1 MPLYDYRCPQGHRF
15 EQMASIE
22 SGASQPCPACGE
34 ASAKLLSGFAIGGRA
49 DPGLA
54 MDQMPQTWRGT
65 YHGNREYVGQLQRQW
80 ERRQKLEDK
89 YQELRGDRRPIL
101 AHEGRFHDNPL
112 RAGDAPH
119 SHPHGHPHPHSHPHH
134 QEGS

>member
-1 MPLYDYRCPQGHRF
+1 MPLYDYQCPQGHRF
-15 EQMASIE
+15 EQMATIE

-34 ASAKLLSGFAIGGRA
+34 VSVKVPSGFAIGGRA

-54 MDQMPQTWRGT
+54 MDRMPQTWRGT
-65 YHGNREYVGQLQRQW
+65 YHGNREYIGQLQRQW

-89 YQELRGDRRPIL
+89 HEELRGDRRPII

-112 RAGDAPH
+112 RAGD
-119 SHPHGHPHPHSHPHH
+119 SPHGHPHGHAHSHPHPE
-134 QEGS
+134 EGS

>member
-1 MPLYDYRCPQGHRF
+1 MPLYDYQCPQGHRF
-15 EQMASIE
+15 EQMATIE

-34 ASAKLLSGFAIGGRA
+34 VSVKVPSRFAIGGRA

-65 YHGNREYVGQLQRQW
+65 YHGNREYIGQLQRQW

-89 YQELRGDRRPIL
+89 HEELRGDRRPII

-112 RAGDAPH
+112 RAGD
-119 SHPHGHPHPHSHPHH
+119 SPHGHPHGHAHRHPHP
-134 QEGS
+134 EKGS

>member
-1 MPLYDYRCPQGHRF
+1 MPLYDYQCPQGHRF
-15 EQMASIE
+15 EQMATIE

-34 ASAKLLSGFAIGGRA
+34 VSVKVPSGFAIGGRA

-54 MDQMPQTWRGT
+54 MDRMPQTWRGT
-65 YHGNREYVGQLQRQW
+65 YHGNREYIGQLQRQW

-89 YQELRGDRRPIL
+89 HEELRGDRRPII

-112 RAGDAPH
+112 RAGD
-119 SHPHGHPHPHSHPHH
+119 SPHGHPHGHAHSHPHPH
-134 QEGS
+134 PEEGS

>member
-15 EQMASIE
+15 ERLAAIE
-22 SGASQPCPACGE
+22 FGASQPCPACGE
-34 ASAKLLSGFAIGGRA
+34 SSTKLPSSFAIGGRA

-54 MDQMPQTWRGT
+54 MEQMPQTWRGT

-80 ERRQKLEDK
+80 EQRQKLEDK
-89 YQELRGDRRPIL
+89 HEELRGDRRPII

-112 RAGDAPH
+112 RAGERPGGHQH
-119 SHPHGHPHPHSHPHH
+119 SHTHPHPHHE
-134 QEGS
+134 EGS